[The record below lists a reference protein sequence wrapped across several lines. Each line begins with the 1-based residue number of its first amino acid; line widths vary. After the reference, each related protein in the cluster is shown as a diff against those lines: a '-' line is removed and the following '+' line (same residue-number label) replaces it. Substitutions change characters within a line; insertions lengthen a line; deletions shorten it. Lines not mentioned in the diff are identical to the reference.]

1 MHEMHEQRG
10 AALTLLTTKDVQD
23 LIRVDRS
30 TIYRMAEDGRIPA
43 IKVGRQWRFPEDQI
57 NEWLKGRAVPTP
69 GDAGGTADAEAA
81 PASLPA
87 LLPPESIQALADL
100 VGDLLGVMV
109 ILTDMDGRPLTEV
122 ANPCGMFR
130 AVQGVPG
137 AVERCIEGW
146 REFGEDVD
154 LSARFVPSHLGFLCS
169 RGFVRVGSE
178 LKGMVIVGGIRP
190 DAWPPPHEQIAT
202 IAADLGMDPDELA
215 AHIDEVYDADTTQRE
230 WILAVLPRIG
240 DLVSRLA
247 QERGRLVSRLDA
259 IATLAGG
266 PDQRSTS

>member
-1 MHEMHEQRG
+1 M
-10 AALTLLTTKDVQD
+10 TLLTTKDVQE

-43 IKVGRQWRFPEDQI
+43 IKVGRQWRFPETEI
-57 NEWLKGRAVPTP
+57 TEWLKGRAVPTP
-69 GDAGGTADAEAA
+69 ADADVPAAEAA
-81 PASLPA
+81 PGTLQA

-109 ILTDMDGRPLTEV
+109 LITDIEGRPLTRV

-130 AVQGVPG
+130 SVEQVPG
-137 AVERCIEGW
+137 TLERCIAGW
-146 REFGEDVD
+146 REFGEAVD
-154 LSARFVPSHLGFLCS
+154 MSARFVPSHLGFLCS

-190 DAWPPPHEQIAT
+190 DVWPPSPDRVAA
-202 IAADLGMDPDELA
+202 IAADLGMPVADLS
-215 AHIDEVYDADTTQRE
+215 AHIDEVYDVEDRQRE
-230 WILAVLPRIG
+230 WILGVLPRIG

-266 PDQRSTS
+266 PDQRSKK